1 MNSLFYACIIR
12 QTSDQAL
19 FLHPICVALNERN
32 GTAEYKLT
40 A

>member
-1 MNSLFYACIIR
+1 MNSLFYTCMTR

-19 FLHPICVALNERN
+19 FLHLICMALNERN